1 MNVYKYL
8 SSDRKGFLD
17 NGLIRFTQP
26 LALNDPY
33 ECLAAFPDISPEAQF
48 EKVLEG
54 ALKTVGYSE
63 SDPQDVRAAKAEVI
77 KLAIQRL
84 HAISKAKP
92 NFLRDMAD
100 VVNGAKVNKSLGI
113 LSVSR
118 RWDSALMWSHY
129 TNTYKGFC
137 VGFNRNHAFFQE
149 VEDQGEMKQSGLLS
163 VKYERKR
170 TVVPQRREEAEG
182 LDIFLTKS
190 LDWAYEEE
198 DRLLSLLK
206 RADKTIDGKPYPVHL
221 FKVPQDAITELIM
234 GHNAPEELRV
244 DILAA
249 GDRLG
254 VPVYRTE
261 ISRSSF
267 DIERQLMKNEI
278 LI

>member
-1 MNVYKYL
+1 M
-8 SSDRKGFLD
+8 
-17 NGLIRFTQP
+17 
-26 LALNDPY
+26 ALNDPY

-129 TNTYKGFC
+129 TNTYKGF
-137 VGFNRNHAFFQE
+137 V
-149 VEDQGEMKQSGLLS
+149 S
-163 VKYERKR
+163 VS
-170 TVVPQRREEAEG
+170 T
-182 LDIFLTKS
+182 
-190 LDWAYEEE
+190 
-198 DRLLSLLK
+198 
-206 RADKTIDGKPYPVHL
+206 
-221 FKVPQDAITELIM
+221 AIM
-234 GHNAPEELRV
+234 RF
-244 DILAA
+244 
-249 GDRLG
+249 
-254 VPVYRTE
+254 
-261 ISRSSF
+261 SRG
-267 DIERQLMKNEI
+267 
-278 LI
+278 